1 MHQPDP
7 GRPEPF
13 TYQNCRMATWAAPRV
28 TVLRCR
34 HCDHVWQVRPPH
46 TAPPRRPPHTAPP
59 LIPEQSQ
66 ETP

>member
-1 MHQPDP
+1 MNTKS

-13 TYQNCRMATWAAPRV
+13 NCPACRTATWAAPRV

-46 TAPPRRPPHTAPP
+46 TAPPRTAPPRTAPP

>member
-7 GRPEPF
+7 GCPEPF
-13 TYQNCRMATWAAPRV
+13 NCPECRMATLAAPHV

-46 TAPPRRPPHTAPP
+46 TAPPPRHTAPRP
-59 LIPEQSQ
+59 PPPRQ
-66 ETP
+66 